1 MNIKDN
7 IKPVE
12 LNREIKLHGHCVLE
26 AYKDGKLAWREEHD
40 NTVTPYAENL
50 INKGNFFNTI
60 PTNKILPLFKM
71 FSGVQLLSKTGDA
84 TKMTIPADADVIACA
99 GDSSYNVSNDDL
111 RRGTFNVDSS
121 EPILGAGGRITGYKF
136 VWNWVDTRGNSPD
149 ASTPFKA
156 VCLTRPKLAVA
167 RPDAL
172 TVYDQHVDEVLAT
185 LATTE
190 RLAKCQIIDYENG
203 RAFWVR
209 YSSSKILIDEYQ
221 LNTKQFGIVGVYNSS
236 GVYDVTAQVGE
247 THEITPDTAP
257 NDYNVQRASV
267 SFVGG
272 KIHFITYKNTTIIDN
287 VIDPA
292 DDYSVTSTTY
302 TYDLGTGITIRTLDT
317 GNSGIPKD
325 GVLLTSDGAYF
336 WLVGS
341 DSKFYKCNL
350 SNVADVSDGYPM
362 VANNYANNG
371 VFAELPNGDWIK
383 FSFRQDNVTAG
394 ITVNYYHNDFV
405 YGAKCTYNAP
415 AGYGVSIYGVNVT
428 PYGTALYSM
437 PYSGRYAG
445 EYYLTLNTLAGYV
458 STVWNIAE
466 DDRIKTAGM
475 DMRCI
480 YTLTET

>member
-50 INKGNFFNTI
+50 INKGNFLNSI

-84 TKMTIPADADVIACA
+84 TKQTIPADADVIACA

-156 VCLTRPKLAVA
+156 VCLTRPALAVA
-167 RPDAL
+167 RYDENNRYYQLIEEAL
-172 TVYDQHVDEVLAT
+172 KTAFS
-185 LATTE
+185 TTA
-190 RLAKCQIIDYENG
+190 RLAKCQLIDYENG

-209 YSSSKILIDEYQ
+209 YSSSKILVDEYQ
-221 LNTKQFGIVGVYNSS
+221 LNTKQFGILGIYNSS
-236 GVYDVTAQVGE
+236 GVYDVTAQVGD

-257 NDYNVQRASV
+257 NDYHITRASV

-272 KIHFITYKNTTIIDN
+272 KIHFITWKNSTIIDN

-302 TYDLGTGITIRTLDT
+302 TYDLGTGVTIRALDT
-317 GNSGIPKD
+317 GEYNIPKD

-341 DSKFYKCNL
+341 NSKFYKCNL
-350 SNVADVSDGYPM
+350 SNVADVSNPYNMAGTTS
-362 VANNYANNG
+362 NG
-371 VFAELPNGDWIK
+371 VFAELPNGDWVK
-383 FSFRQDNVTAG
+383 YSFSSEDTSG
-394 ITVNYYHNDFV
+394 IPVNFYHNDIV
-405 YGAKCTYNAP
+405 YAASVPYDMP
-415 AGYGVSIYGVNVT
+415 AGWGYRVHAINVNA
-428 PYGTALYSM
+428 YGTALLSL
-437 PYSGRYAG
+437 PYSGRYINDP
-445 EYYLTLNTLAGYV
+445 YMSVHTFTHYV